1 MEQVMTRIKKIL
13 VATDC
18 SENARKAE
26 TRAAR
31 LSVELKADDL
41 EMLAIQ
47 QTVRMGLSTPSASVF
62 HCTLAESEIAA
73 MAEGE
78 ARSAELEPPHGGL
91 DCVLKMR
98 TGKSASAITDHAS
111 RLHADLTIVAAQQQR
126 GFFPS
131 FLTGACH
138 HDVVQ
143 ACTRPVLVVKSEP
156 QSAYR
161 RVLVAVDF
169 SEQSKEAA
177 RMALAITPD
186 AHVSFVHACRLMHEG
201 MMREAGLPPDSINGY
216 RIRLCERSRTQL
228 NQFIAELGP
237 QKQLA
242 SRTVQYGHAAPV
254 IFDLVKKISPDL
266 IAVGKTGRSLLEQ
279 VLVGSLTK
287 RLINEAPCDLLV
299 APLDPGPGWDDRPA
313 A

>member
-1 MEQVMTRIKKIL
+1 MTRMKKIL

-18 SENARKAE
+18 SGNARKAE
-26 TRAAR
+26 TRAAM
-31 LSVELKADDL
+31 LSTELKADDL
-41 EMLAIQ
+41 EMLAIR
-47 QTVRMGLSTPSASVF
+47 QTVRMGLSAPSASVF
-62 HCTLAESEIAA
+62 HCTLAQSEIAA
-73 MAEGE
+73 MAGGK
-78 ARSAELEPPHGGL
+78 ARSAEPAHGGP
-91 DCVLKMR
+91 DCMRTMR
-98 TGKSASAITDHAS
+98 TGKSALVITDHAS
-111 RLHADLTIVAAQQQR
+111 RLHADLIVVAAQER
-126 GFFPS
+126 RFFPG

-177 RMALAITPD
+177 RMALAIAPD
-186 AHVSFVHACRLMHEG
+186 AHVSFVHACRLMHEA
-201 MMREAGLPPDSINGY
+201 MMREAGLPPDSVNGY
-216 RIRLCERSRTQL
+216 RIRLCERSRTRL

-242 SRTVQYGHAAPV
+242 SRTVRYGHAAPV
-254 IFDLVKKISPDL
+254 IFELIEKINPDL
-266 IAVGKTGRSLLEQ
+266 IAVGKTGRSLLQ
-279 VLVGSLTK
+279 RALVGSLAK
-287 RLINEAPCDLLV
+287 RLIDEAPCDLLV
-299 APLDPGPGWDDRPA
+299 APPDPGPGWDDRPA

>member
-1 MEQVMTRIKKIL
+1 MTRMKKIL

-26 TRAAR
+26 TRAAM
-31 LSVELKADDL
+31 LSMELKAPDL
-41 EMLAIQ
+41 EMLAIR
-47 QTVRMGLSTPSASVF
+47 QTVRMGLSPPSASVF
-62 HCTLAESEIAA
+62 HCTLDASEIAA

-78 ARSAELEPPHGGL
+78 ASSAEPGHGGPE
-91 DCVLKMR
+91 CVLKMR
-98 TGKSASAITDHAS
+98 AGKSASAITDHAS
-111 RLHADLTIVAAQQQR
+111 RLHADLTVVAAQERRLFQ
-126 GFFPS
+126 GFITS
-131 FLTGACH
+131 ACH
-138 HDVVQ
+138 HDVVR
-143 ACTRPVLVVKSEP
+143 ACTRPVLVVKSAP

-177 RMALAITPD
+177 RMALAIAPE

-242 SRTVQYGHAAPV
+242 SRTVRYGHAAPV
-254 IFDLVKKISPDL
+254 IFDLIDKLNPDL

-279 VLVGSLTK
+279 VLVGGLTK
-287 RLINEAPCDLLV
+287 RLIDEAPCDLLV
-299 APLDPGPGWDDRPA
+299 APLHPGPGWDDRPA

>member
-1 MEQVMTRIKKIL
+1 MTRIKKIL

-26 TRAAR
+26 TRAAM

-41 EMLAIQ
+41 EMLAIR

-78 ARSAELEPPHGGL
+78 AGSAELEPAHGGPH
-91 DCVLKMR
+91 CVRRMR

-111 RLHADLTIVAAQQQR
+111 RLHADLTVVAAQER
-126 GFFPS
+126 RFLSS

-177 RMALAITPD
+177 RMALAIAPD

-216 RIRLCERSRTQL
+216 RIRLRERSRTQL

-287 RLINEAPCDLLV
+287 RLIDEAPCDLLV
-299 APLDPGPGWDDRPA
+299 APLDSGPGWDDRPA